1 MLARSGWC
9 QPEVMAVRCLLVD
22 DNPGF
27 LQIARKTLESG
38 GFIVVAVATGTADAV
53 RHARQDHPEVALVD
67 VELGAESG
75 FDLARQLAAADPAR
89 SIQVIMISTHAE
101 EDLADLLAASPAI
114 AFLPKWELS
123 AAAVHGLLRS
133 AARHQP
139 GG

>member
-1 MLARSGWC
+1 MLTGSGPC

-38 GFIVVAVATGTADAV
+38 GFAVVAVATCTADAV
-53 RHARQDHPEVALVD
+53 RQARQARPEVALVD

-101 EDLADLLAASPAI
+101 EDLADLLAVSPAI

-123 AAAVHGLLRS
+123 AAAVHGLLGSGSRDQ
-133 AARHQP
+133 A
-139 GG
+139 GW

>member
-1 MLARSGWC
+1 
-9 QPEVMAVRCLLVD
+9 MAVRCLLVD

-38 GFIVVAVATGTADAV
+38 GFAVVAVATDSADAM
-53 RHARQDHPEVALVD
+53 RYARQDRPEVALVD

-75 FDLARQLAAADPAR
+75 FDLARQLAGDDPAEP
-89 SIQVIMISTHAE
+89 IQIIMISTHAE

-123 AAAVHGLLRS
+123 AAAVHGLLRRGPQHR
-133 AARHQP
+133 A
-139 GG
+139 G

>member
-1 MLARSGWC
+1 
-9 QPEVMAVRCLLVD
+9 MAVRCLLVD

-38 GFIVVAVATGTADAV
+38 GFAVVAVATCTADAV
-53 RHARQDHPEVALVD
+53 RQARQARPEVALVD

-75 FDLARQLAAADPAR
+75 FDLARQLAAAGPAR

-101 EDLADLLAASPAI
+101 EDLADLLAVSPAI

-123 AAAVHGLLRS
+123 AAAVHGLLGSGSRDQ
-133 AARHQP
+133 A
-139 GG
+139 GW